1 MKRIKDIMYQMLI
14 DQVEEGFHILDEYGL
29 QAFLDLSATGHDHD
43 KGIVALNKMKDHFER
58 EEDYL
63 KCAKIKDCISMLWVD
78 GPSRQGLKKELRI
91 AN

>member
-1 MKRIKDIMYQMLI
+1 MKRIKDIIYQMLI